1 MSFRFTTNSNPGA
14 GSSNPQESQAQPESV
29 NDSQPIQIDEDDP
42 EPEDTDFGTKRK
54 LTSAVWKDFKKVKV
68 LGVVRAQC
76 LHCHKQLGGN
86 SRNGT
91 THLHGH
97 LKIYTLKK
105 IKMMGQNKSLA
116 QSALRF
122 SSEDGGKVSVGNY
135 TFDPEVDRRELAP

>member
-29 NDSQPIQIDEDDP
+29 NDSQPIQIDDDDH

-76 LHCHKQLGGN
+76 LHCHKQLGGIV
-86 SRNGT
+86 GT
-91 THLHGH
+91 VQPISMT
-97 LKIYTLKK
+97 I
-105 IKMMGQNKSLA
+105 
-116 QSALRF
+116 
-122 SSEDGGKVSVGNY
+122 
-135 TFDPEVDRRELAP
+135 